1 MDTATHDRLADAAR
15 AYLAAGL
22 CVLPASL
29 ADKRPAIGAWKD
41 YQQRLPTSS
50 EVEAWFANAHAGC
63 CLVCGSVSGNL
74 ELLDFDCA
82 GEAFSAWSDMVGREA
97 PGLVDRLV
105 VETSPSGG
113 WHVVYRCAEPVCGNL
128 KLAQRRE
135 GLDGPDEVVRFGKR
149 MKPRADQAGRW
160 HIVQTLIETRG
171 EGGLFL
177 CAPTT
182 GYQLVQSAF
191 TALPTLTM
199 NERDVL
205 LRCAA
210 ALNAILPA
218 PIDPQPV
225 SPSGERPGD
234 DFNRRAD
241 FPALLQH
248 HGWTLIQDGANQRW
262 CRPGKTNSTSATL
275 KDGVFY
281 VFSSNAAPFEPSR
294 GYSPFA
300 AYALLEHHGDFH
312 AAATHL
318 RSSGYGVPAANDVD
332 VDLSG
337 LLGAT
342 LGESDLP
349 PFDLQDFCDTPE
361 REVSWL
367 WPGVIP
373 RGMLSLIGGK
383 QGLGKSFLIC
393 DLAARISAGQ
403 PMPDGTP
410 QAPGRVLLLARED
423 DASCVLL
430 PRLRAAKA
438 DLSRV
443 TWSTF
448 SHTSTGSS
456 IDLASHIEW
465 LATAHA
471 KRPYDL
477 IVVDTFA
484 AFAPA
489 GTDANAAQDVRHLL
503 DALTR
508 LARTTGAAV
517 VVVAHLRKTGQGDGD
532 PMDAIAGSAQMT
544 AGVRVASML
553 DKGIAEGERWF
564 RVVKSNLGQGDPNGW
579 TWRFVWPD
587 PFTEGASHMPRIQ
600 WKQAGDEYDGLAHGA
615 TEPGLDVE
623 LVRNELVDLLGKG
636 PRSLRAVCDLV
647 CAAVRKGH
655 PRTRKTDI
663 ELAIQDL
670 LASGDAIAEQWEGPR
685 GLKMVGAPGSR
696 GDEDPY
702 DKALRLA
709 QADPEQTVN
718 DLRARAGCKRETA
731 MQALRD
737 VRERESSLS
746 SVPTRDAAQT

>member
-1 MDTATHDRLADAAR
+1 MTLASFAA
-15 AYLAAGL
+15 AYRAAGL
-22 CVLPASL
+22 CVLPAHL
-29 ADKRPAIGAWKD
+29 PGKRPATGVWKD
-41 YQQRLPTSS
+41 YQARLPTEM
-50 EVEAWFANAHAGC
+50 EVSAWFANPHDAC
-63 CLVCGSVSGNL
+63 CLICGAVSGNL
-74 ELLDFDCA
+74 ELIDFDCM
-82 GEAFSAWSDMVGREA
+82 GEAFQAWSRLVTAEK
-97 PGLVDRLV
+97 PTLVDRLTI
-105 VETSPSGG
+105 ETSPSGG

-135 GLDGPDEVVRFGKR
+135 DLEGPAEVVRFGKR
-149 MKPRADQAGRW
+149 VKPRTDANGRW
-160 HIVQTLIETRG
+160 HVVHTLIETRG
-171 EGGLFL
+171 DGGLFL
-177 CAPTT
+177 CAPST
-182 GYQLVQSAF
+182 GYQLVQGSF
-191 TALPTLTM
+191 TELAVLTAS
-199 NERDVL
+199 ERDVL
-205 LRCAA
+205 LRAA
-210 ALNAILPA
+210 WALNEVLPEPA
-218 PIDPQPV
+218 DSQP
-225 SPSGERPGD
+225 SAGGSDRPGD

-248 HGWTLIQDGANQRW
+248 HGWTLTHDGANQHW
-262 CRPGKTNSTSATL
+262 CRPGKERATSATL
-275 KDGVFY
+275 RDGVFY
-281 VFSSNAAPFEPSR
+281 VFSSNAAPFEPNRS
-294 GYSPFA
+294 YSPFA
-300 AYALLEHHGDFH
+300 AYALLEQHGDFQ
-312 AAATHL
+312 AAATEL
-318 RSSGYGVPAANDVD
+318 RRHGYGASATDEPA

-337 LLGAT
+337 L

-410 QAPGRVLLLARED
+410 QRPGRVLLLARED

-438 DLSRV
+438 DLARV

-448 SHTSTGSS
+448 SHTATGSS

-465 LATAHA
+465 LATVHA

-489 GTDANAAQDVRHLL
+489 GTDANAAQDVRQLL

-508 LARTTGAAV
+508 LARTTAAAV

-564 RVVKSNLGQGDPNGW
+564 RVVKSNLGQADPNGW

-587 PFTEGASHMPRIQ
+587 PFTEGASDMPRIQ
-600 WKQAGDEYDGLAHGA
+600 WKQAGDEYDGLAHGS
-615 TEPGLDVE
+615 TEPGLDIDLVKCE
-623 LVRNELVDLLGKG
+623 LLEQLNKG
-636 PRSLRAVCDLV
+636 PRSLRAVSDLV
-647 CAAVRKGH
+647 CAAVRKTH
-655 PRTRKTDI
+655 PRAKKANI
-663 ELAIQDL
+663 ELAIEDL
-670 LASGDAIAEQWEGPR
+670 LDASDGTMERWEGPR
-685 GLKMVGAPGSR
+685 GTKMVGSPGSR

-709 QADPEQTVN
+709 QADPSQTVN

-737 VRERESSLS
+737 ARG
-746 SVPTRDAAQT
+746 